1 MIEFAADTTI
11 RINIFLCIIG
21 MRYLVPLIICCCICT
36 LLYLYSRKPK
46 NEVDENPTNKHI
58 LALVLI
64 GLGGYLV
71 IKYPYLISPSIM
83 QLFVRPKKSF
93 STLPSHML
101 SPAKAAAR
109 QQYFDAMSRRKL
121 GLW

>member
-21 MRYLVPLIICCCICT
+21 MRYLVPLIIC
-36 LLYLYSRKPK
+36 
-46 NEVDENPTNKHI
+46 
-58 LALVLI
+58 
-64 GLGGYLV
+64 
-71 IKYPYLISPSIM
+71 
-83 QLFVRPKKSF
+83 